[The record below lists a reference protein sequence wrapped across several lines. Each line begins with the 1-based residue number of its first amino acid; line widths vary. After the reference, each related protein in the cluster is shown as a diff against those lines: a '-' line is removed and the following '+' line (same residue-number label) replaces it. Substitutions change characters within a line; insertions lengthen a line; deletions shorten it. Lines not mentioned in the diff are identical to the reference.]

1 MGEPDNQP
9 LATSDDQPNAH
20 QQIALNSVIYWFE
33 NAVLG
38 LDLCPF
44 AKSPYRNN
52 AIEFQLSAADND
64 EALLT
69 DLYLSLKLLDEHLSI
84 DTMLLISPY
93 HLARF
98 SDFNQ
103 FLSLAEHL
111 LEQEGW
117 SGTYQLASF
126 HPDYQFSGTE
136 FDERS
141 NWTNRSPYPIIHLIR
156 EVSITRARKTFDDI
170 EKVPQR
176 NIETMDNLSERNMQ
190 RIFGMRYRQK

>member
-1 MGEPDNQP
+1 M
-9 LATSDDQPNAH
+9 AVSDDNSLQPADGKPNAH

-44 AKSPYRNN
+44 AKAPYRNN
-52 AIEFQLSAADND
+52 AIEFQLSAAKDD
-64 EALLT
+64 QALLT
-69 DLYLSLKLLDEHLSI
+69 DLFLSLKLLDEHLNI
-84 DTMLLISPY
+84 ETLLLISPY

-117 SGTYQLASF
+117 SGVYQLASF
-126 HPDYQFSGTE
+126 HPDYQFSGTR

-156 EVSITRARKTFDDI
+156 EVSITRALKTFDDI

-176 NIETMDNLSERNMQ
+176 NIETLDNLSERNMQ
-190 RIFGMRYRQK
+190 RIFGMRYPKK